1 MLFSEPPS
9 FITFSTLAKSACSV
23 LTAAVFSKQLFSEPP
38 PERKRVLQLL
48 ADRRHLLVVACKTI
62 YTTKLYV
69 LHTSLKLNLPH
80 RLCLWTFLKHSNVLP
95 IPESPKNIANM
106 NYITFD
112 EPIGLFANDFMFYF
126 HFLSYFEPLSLVARG
141 KTHTTKSVRACQL
154 INCTDWRS
162 GTDTFSKIRSVI
174 FCVTKF
180 SNKNC
185 LLESHLPIIM
195 LVL

>member
-1 MLFSEPPS
+1 MISEVTEPPS
-9 FITFSTLAKSACSV
+9 FITLSKLAKSACSL

-80 RLCLWTFLKHSNVLP
+80 CQCLWTFLKLSNVSP
-95 IPESPKNIANM
+95 IPESPKNIVNN

-112 EPIGLFANDFMFYF
+112 EPIGLFADDFMFYF
-126 HFLSYFEPLSLVARG
+126 HFLSYFEQLSLVARG

-154 INCTDWRS
+154 INCTDCQFVYAEILVWTLRRW
-162 GTDTFSKIRSVI
+162 FWASKDIY
-174 FCVTKF
+174 
-180 SNKNC
+180 
-185 LLESHLPIIM
+185 
-195 LVL
+195 

>member
-1 MLFSEPPS
+1 MISEVTEPPS
-9 FITFSTLAKSACSV
+9 FITLSTLAKSACSL

-80 RLCLWTFLKHSNVLP
+80 CQCLWTFLKLSNVLP
-95 IPESPKNIANM
+95 IPESPKNIVNN

-112 EPIGLFANDFMFYF
+112 EPIGLFADDFMFYF
-126 HFLSYFEPLSLVARG
+126 HFLSCFEQLSLVARG

-154 INCTDWRS
+154 INCTDYQFVYAEILVWTLRRW
-162 GTDTFSKIRSVI
+162 FWASKDIY
-174 FCVTKF
+174 
-180 SNKNC
+180 
-185 LLESHLPIIM
+185 
-195 LVL
+195 